1 MMHIDSREHYY
12 ICNDKQVVKY
22 KVDANDP
29 NVIMLDNTKF
39 KKETTLHAED
49 GIRSDFQWSSH
60 KQASGE
66 NVV

>member
-1 MMHIDSREHYY
+1 MMHIDSREDYY

-39 KKETTLHAED
+39 EKETTLHAED
-49 GIRSDFQWSSH
+49 GIRSDFQ
-60 KQASGE
+60 
-66 NVV
+66 